1 MTSISTANFG
11 YGHFSVNPR
20 KSSQLSD
27 FSTEEVFDNQQ
38 SLLQANKKNLSKE
51 SSFIEKNWVPL
62 TIGATIAVGAVTA
75 WATHGKVWG
84 VKKPLQ
90 EIAGEASSIVNKGKQ
105 TFVNAS
111 STITKSLDQMDVKE
125 LQAFAQGKTGKAL
138 TEVEEVLFFKQYEVA
153 LTPNTSL
160 TKDQA
165 DQLLK
170 QGRKLVSGQGGN
182 ALDVYKKEDILWHM
196 SNIQKNQENYN
207 EAINLLDEAL
217 KITGDTN
224 PNIIGDI
231 AKLHAKKDTPWEG
244 INRAK
249 TELEDLK
256 IQIFGDDQA
265 ELIKGISDCLEVA
278 KNKDL
283 AKACKL
289 LIQGSYH
296 NNLTQADL
304 EFLTK
309 TMKITDVGKLTGNG
323 SREQTGAVAKW
334 VLKELEK
341 LPPH

>member
-1 MTSISTANFG
+1 
-11 YGHFSVNPR
+11 
-20 KSSQLSD
+20 
-27 FSTEEVFDNQQ
+27 
-38 SLLQANKKNLSKE
+38 
-51 SSFIEKNWVPL
+51 
-62 TIGATIAVGAVTA
+62 
-75 WATHGKVWG
+75 
-84 VKKPLQ
+84 
-90 EIAGEASSIVNKGKQ
+90 
-105 TFVNAS
+105 
-111 STITKSLDQMDVKE
+111 
-125 LQAFAQGKTGKAL
+125 
-138 TEVEEVLFFKQYEVA
+138 